1 MSCEEFLISGV
12 FQVKQTSIAKY
23 IFTPTNKVTLPEGRR
38 SLGRPKGRWED
49 TIEMDFKE
57 TEREVVNCSNLV
69 PDKDG

>member
-1 MSCEEFLISGV
+1 M
-12 FQVKQTSIAKY
+12 
-23 IFTPTNKVTLPEGRR
+23 VTLPEGRR